1 MVSFQVGIVFF
12 QVAQTLA
19 EVVAIG
25 VQWTEEKLVDETCQ
39 EILMEEKRAEGFWR
53 SWSWSQR

>member
-25 VQWTEEKLVDETCQ
+25 VQWREEKLVDETYQ
-39 EILMEEKRAEGFWR
+39 EILKEERWAEGFWR